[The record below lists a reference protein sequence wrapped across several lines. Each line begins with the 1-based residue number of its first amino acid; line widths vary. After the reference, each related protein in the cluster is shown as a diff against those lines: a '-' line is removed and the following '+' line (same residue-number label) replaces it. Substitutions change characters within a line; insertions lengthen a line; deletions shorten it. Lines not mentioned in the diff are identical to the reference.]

1 MGLVN
6 GGALFGKAL
15 VNEGVEKAFT
25 LVGGHIMPIL
35 HGMRRAGIEIT
46 DMRHECAAMYAAIA
60 CARASGKPVA
70 VITTAGPGILNT
82 VAGMIEAEV
91 HAMPILHIGGAAS
104 TYGMKRG
111 ELQDQPTL
119 TVQETCSKWA
129 HRIIS
134 TASIPYFVAMAFR
147 HAMDGTPGPVYLE
160 VPVDLVYGKVNEN
173 KVDFPVDYRA
183 KAMPCGDSRLIE
195 SAGELLVNAKR
206 PAMIIGNGAR
216 FSIGDH
222 AGDITALSEYL
233 KMPLRVGGCACR
245 GLFGSEYENPL
256 LNTFGLLQADVV
268 LSLGVRFD
276 FTLGYGRLIPPNA
289 KIIQVH
295 TDWKQIGFNL
305 RADIGI
311 MGGVGA
317 VAKQLLQIV
326 KKKLDKPIA
335 VSWIDQPKDS
345 VINNVPK
352 KFRTEGSPV
361 HPSRLVF
368 EVAKFLEGEGRDWN
382 FVLDGGDIG
391 IHMYDSRT
399 MRAHR
404 KGQIHTAGPSGMIG
418 MGPGQVV
425 GAWVAN
431 RKPVLLLTGDGS
443 FGFYAMEMD
452 TMARRGIPAVVVISN
467 DAGWGMIRLE
477 EKYNNPEEVETLGHC
492 NTELIDSDGHIR
504 AYELMAAMWG
514 GHGEFVRDPEQI
526 VPAIERAVANGKPS
540 IINVEVD
547 REALSSWTQRTAD
560 AALRQDQQ
568 ILKS

>member
-1 MGLVN
+1 MGLIN

-15 VNEGVEKAFT
+15 ANEGVEKAFT

-35 HGMRRAGIEIT
+35 HGIRKERIEIT

-60 CARASGKPVA
+60 CARASGKPV
-70 VITTAGPGILNT
+70 VVVTTAGPGVLNT
-82 VAGMIEAEV
+82 VAGMLEAEGCC
-91 HAMPILHIGGAAS
+91 MPILHIGGAAS
-104 TYGMKRG
+104 MDGMKKG

-119 TVQETCSKWA
+119 NVQESCSKWA
-129 HRIIS
+129 YRITS

-160 VPVDLVYGKVNEN
+160 APVNLVYGVVEEEKVE
-173 KVDFPVDYRA
+173 FPLNYRA
-183 KAMPCGDSRLIE
+183 KAMPCGDPNLIE
-195 SAGELLVNAKR
+195 SAAELLANAER
-206 PAMIIGNGAR
+206 PAVIVGNGAR

-222 AGDITALSEYL
+222 AGDIKALSDYL
-233 KMPLRVGGCACR
+233 KMPLRVGSCACK

-256 LNTFGLLQADVV
+256 LNTFGLLRADVV

-276 FTLGYGRLIPPNA
+276 FSVGYGRFIPPNA

-295 TDWKQIGFNL
+295 TDWRQIGFNL

-311 MGGVGA
+311 IGGVGA
-317 VAKQLLQIV
+317 VASQLLQIV
-326 KKKLDKPIA
+326 KKKRDKPTA
-335 VSWIDQPKDS
+335 VSWIGQPKT
-345 VINNVPK
+345 NVLENLPNR
-352 KFRTEGSPV
+352 FRTEGIPV

-368 EVAKFLEGEGRDWN
+368 EVAKFLEEEGRDWD

-391 IHMYDSRT
+391 VHMWDSGS

-404 KGQIHTAGPSGMIG
+404 KGQIHTASSSGMIG
-418 MGPGQVV
+418 MDPGQTV
-425 GAWVAN
+425 GTWVAN

-467 DAGWGMIRLE
+467 DAAWGMIRLD
-477 EKYNNPEEVETLGHC
+477 EKHNTPKEVEAYGHC
-492 NTELIDSDGHIR
+492 NTELIDSDGNIR

-514 GHGEFVRDPEQI
+514 GHGELVRDPEQI
-526 VPAIERAVANGKPS
+526 IPAIKRAAANGKPS

-560 AALRQDQQ
+560 AAVLLHQQ